1 MNDNEQL
8 RLTKIVKKI
17 RLFHG
22 LTLPEIESL
31 LRICSYRSYEQG
43 QRVYALSDS
52 SDELLILLSGRLSIR
67 SEAGDALANI
77 EPGAPV
83 GEMGVFTEQP
93 RSASVIAM
101 EAANGLRISKE
112 HLFRILQTNKE
123 MHFKILQNLL
133 CLLSRRL
140 AEANEVNAEHAET
153 IIHMQD
159 LLVRYTGKTAGEL
172 T

>member
-1 MNDNEQL
+1 LIALLN
-8 RLTKIVKKI
+8 T
-17 RLFHG
+17 FHG

-31 LRICSYRSYEQG
+31 LAHLLLPQLRTRPAG
-43 QRVYALSDS
+43 LRARDS

-101 EAANGLRISKE
+101 EAANGLRISKK

-140 AEANEVNAEHAET
+140 AEANEANAEHAET
-153 IIHMQD
+153 IIHMPD

>member
-1 MNDNEQL
+1 MQ
-8 RLTKIVKKI
+8 
-17 RLFHG
+17 
-22 LTLPEIESL
+22 
-31 LRICSYRSYEQG
+31 
-43 QRVYALSDS
+43 
-52 SDELLILLSGRLSIR
+52 ILLSGRLSIR